1 MGVTPGQAGGVPLG
15 ASAQE
20 EGSERMRKSGLPPP
34 HPRPEVQPRG
44 SCPTLR
50 GSRRVSA
57 PPPPHSPQSRLVVQS
72 QGEKMLLVP
81 PLPVRFPPPPV
92 CSPSLLLPSPM
103 PPSVPVT
110 LKVKGISHLLL
121 STSPSGGRGCPSS
134 GVDGPVPSP
143 FSGLWPQPP

>member
-1 MGVTPGQAGGVPLG
+1 
-15 ASAQE
+15 
-20 EGSERMRKSGLPPP
+20 MRKSGLPPP

-57 PPPPHSPQSRLVVQS
+57 PPPPHSPQSLPVVQS
-72 QGEKMLLVP
+72 QGEKMLLVL
-81 PLPVRFPPPPV
+81 PLPVLFPPPPV

-110 LKVKGISHLLL
+110 LKVKGLSHLLL
-121 STSPSGGRGCPSS
+121 SSLQAGAGAAPPLVSTDRYLFPSQGCGLSRLDSTEGWVSLECSRG
-134 GVDGPVPSP
+134 
-143 FSGLWPQPP
+143 